1 MNTYKI
7 NELPIEV
14 CKSKSDFVE
23 RFLKPLVKALDL
35 SVTDVIYD
43 YVISGDSRIDESVE
57 IRRKGGSF
65 LSIDVS
71 RDSKAQLSVDTLK
84 ALSYQ

>member
-1 MNTYKI
+1 MNTITI

-14 CKSKSDFVE
+14 CKGKAEFVE
-23 RFLKPLVKALDL
+23 RHLKPLVKALDFA
-35 SVTDVIYD
+35 VIDVIYD

-71 RDSKAQLSVDTLK
+71 RDSKTQLILDVVRMLI
-84 ALSYQ
+84 